1 MGSKYVDNTLAV
13 CAKREMEQSLR
24 RVPGMH
30 RRRAVLELI
39 HDVELLVRYARLNV
53 AYQTQGLPDLYLTS
67 LKALAQRSA
76 TFSEVR

>member
-1 MGSKYVDNTLAV
+1 MKGT
-13 CAKREMEQSLR
+13 KREMEQSFAAG
-24 RVPGMH
+24 VPGMH

-53 AYQTQGLPDLYLTS
+53 AYQKTKGLPDLYLTS
-67 LKALAQRSA
+67 LKVALRSA

>member
-1 MGSKYVDNTLAV
+1 
-13 CAKREMEQSLR
+13 
-24 RVPGMH
+24 MH

-53 AYQTQGLPDLYLTS
+53 AYQKTKGLPDLYLTS
-67 LKALAQRSA
+67 LKVALRSA